1 MISCFRTP
9 GLHHFP
15 YQPMTTPPDSSQA
28 PSGRRVLRILYAD
41 DVRELRDVARISLAR
56 EGHSIECV
64 EDGQQACDRLA
75 AENFAFDLLITDHHM
90 PVMDGL
96 QLVTKLRTTPFAG
109 KILVFCSELNPVVG
123 EAYRRFNVDRVLYK
137 PVFPSDLRR
146 VLGEMFPS
154 ATVSAAPFPPA

>member
-1 MISCFRTP
+1 MSP
-9 GLHHFP
+9 
-15 YQPMTTPPDSSQA
+15 SSSSPA
-28 PSGRRVLRILYAD
+28 PSSRRPLRILYAD

-56 EGHSIECV
+56 EGHSITCV
-64 EDGQQACDRLA
+64 DDGRQAYDLLA

-90 PVMDGL
+90 PMMNGL
-96 QLVTKLRTTPFAG
+96 QLVTQVRATPFAG

-146 VLGEMFPS
+146 VLAEMFPPVPAPSS
-154 ATVSAAPFPPA
+154 AV